1 MGIRRVVLAD
11 SKEAWRVAV
20 VAPESEDVASSAV
33 ADAAPGAGVA
43 GKPRVTPEERIA
55 ALTDGLHQIL
65 EEAVESPSH
74 WQVLL
79 DASATLWRYS
89 GGNVALL
96 TMQMAQRGTE
106 EPTLVAGY
114 KEWERHGR
122 TVLRGEHALWVIAPR
137 TSRVQQVTLPDG
149 TRQRIPVGGQ
159 LPPGAADDGK
169 KTVITGWRGQA
180 VFDVSQTEGAPLLV
194 PRSGDGPEVNAAE
207 LWRSLEAVA
216 VSHGF
221 DVDVTEAQY
230 GLTSGFT
237 DFSQRRVQVGA
248 WLSPEERTAVLA
260 HELGHVLLHGPDDDV
275 GRLYGSSADHRGL
288 AEVEAES
295 VAYTV
300 LRAHGIDRGPQSA
313 TYLAGWADAV
323 IEAEND
329 ALAHGAG
336 SKLPGSRADIAKSVL
351 GRVTAASKGILE
363 ITNPPGFGG
372 KISAVDANPRINPPA
387 SYVGLEQP
395 SGSVDGPVMAGP

>member
-1 MGIRRVVLAD
+1 M
-11 SKEAWRVAV
+11 
-20 VAPESEDVASSAV
+20 APEPEDVSIDVAANAAFSASDTGNA
-33 ADAAPGAGVA
+33 
-43 GKPRVTPEERIA
+43 RMTPEERIA
-55 ALTDGLHQIL
+55 ALTDGLHKIL
-65 EEAVESPSH
+65 EQAVESPSR

-96 TMQMAQRGTE
+96 MMQMAQRGTE
-106 EPTLVAGY
+106 QPTLVAGY
-114 KEWERHGR
+114 KDWARHGR

-137 TSRVQQVTLPDG
+137 TARVQQMTLPDG
-149 TRQRIPVGGQ
+149 SRRCIPAGEQ
-159 LPPGAADDGK
+159 LPHGAVDDGT

-180 VFDVSQTEGAPLLV
+180 VFDVSQTQGAPLLV
-194 PRSGDGPEVNAAE
+194 PRGGAAGVDAGE
-207 LWRSLEAVA
+207 LWRSLATVA
-216 VSHGF
+216 ASHGF
-221 DVDVTEAQY
+221 DVDVTDAQY

-237 DFSQRRVQVGA
+237 DFAGHRVQIGA
-248 WLSPEERTAVLA
+248 WLGLEERTAVLA
-260 HELGHVLLHGPDDDV
+260 HELGHVLLHGPGDEI

-329 ALAHGAG
+329 AVAHDAG
-336 SKLPGSRADIAKSVL
+336 RTLPRSRADIAKSVL

-363 ITNPPGFGG
+363 ITHPPGFGG
-372 KISAVDANPRINPPA
+372 KISAVDADPRVNPAA
-387 SYVGLEQP
+387 SYMGVENPVRSVG
-395 SGSVDGPVMAGP
+395 GPVMAGP

>member
-1 MGIRRVVLAD
+1 M
-11 SKEAWRVAV
+11 
-20 VAPESEDVASSAV
+20 APEPEDVSSDVV
-33 ADAAPGAGVA
+33 ADAGPS
-43 GKPRVTPEERIA
+43 PSESDNRRMTPEERIT
-55 ALTDGLHQIL
+55 ALTDGLHKIL

-96 TMQMAQRGTE
+96 MMQMAQRGAE

-122 TVLRGEHALWVIAPR
+122 TVSRGEHALWVIAPR
-137 TSRVQQVTLPDG
+137 TARLQQVTLPDG
-149 TRQRIPVGGQ
+149 TRQRLQAGEQ
-159 LPPGAADDGK
+159 LPQGAVDDGT

-180 VFDVSQTEGAPLLV
+180 VFDVSQTQGTPLLV
-194 PRSGDGPEVNAAE
+194 PRAADGPVANAGE
-207 LWRSLEAVA
+207 LWQSLTAVA
-216 VSHGF
+216 SSHGF
-221 DVDVTEAQY
+221 DIDVTEAQY

-237 DFSQRRVQVGA
+237 DFTQHRVQVGA
-248 WLSPEERTAVLA
+248 WLNPEERMAVLV

-300 LRAHGIDRGPQSA
+300 LRAHGIDRSAQSA
-313 TYLAGWADAV
+313 SYLAGWADAV
-323 IEAEND
+323 IEAEKD
-329 ALAHGAG
+329 VRADDGG
-336 SKLPGSRADIAKSVL
+336 SKLPASRADIAKSVL

-363 ITNPPGFGG
+363 MTHPPGFGG
-372 KISAVDANPRINPPA
+372 KISALDADPRLNA
-387 SYVGLEQP
+387 TGSYVGLEQP
-395 SGSVDGPVMAGP
+395 ERSVDGPVMAGP

>member
-1 MGIRRVVLAD
+1 M
-11 SKEAWRVAV
+11 
-20 VAPESEDVASSAV
+20 
-33 ADAAPGAGVA
+33 
-43 GKPRVTPEERIA
+43 TPEERIA
-55 ALTDGLHQIL
+55 ALTDGLHAIL
-65 EEAVESPSH
+65 EQAVESPTR

-96 TMQMAQRGTE
+96 MMQMAQRDTK

-149 TRQRIPVGGQ
+149 IRQR
-159 LPPGAADDGK
+159 LPLGEKLPRGAVDDGK
-169 KTVITGWRGQA
+169 KTIIVGWRGQA
-180 VFDVSQTEGAPLLV
+180 VFDVSQTQGTPLLV
-194 PRSGDGPEVNAAE
+194 PRTIDGPGADASE
-207 LWRSLEAVA
+207 LWRSLAEVG
-216 VSHGF
+216 SRHGF
-221 DVDVTEAQY
+221 RVDVTDAQY

-237 DFSQRRVQVGA
+237 DFAQRRVQVGA
-248 WLSPEERTAVLA
+248 WLDSEERAAVLA
-260 HELGHVLLHGPDDDV
+260 HELGHVLLHGPNDEV

-300 LRAHGIDRGPQSA
+300 LRAHGIDRGEQSA
-313 TYLAGWADAV
+313 LYLWGWADSV
-323 IEAEND
+323 IQTQRCAFEQD
-329 ALAHGAG
+329 MYSSH
-336 SKLPGSRADIAKSVL
+336 PTSRVDVARSVL
-351 GRVTAASKGILE
+351 GRVTAATKGILE

-372 KISAVDANPRINPPA
+372 KIVAPDAGPRINQPA
-387 SYVGLEQP
+387 TYAGVAGPARSA
-395 SGSVDGPVMAGP
+395 DGPVIAGP

>member
-1 MGIRRVVLAD
+1 MSIRRVIPAGPR
-11 SKEAWRVAV
+11 EAWRAAV
-20 VAPESEDVASSAV
+20 VAPEPEDESSDV
-33 ADAAPGAGVA
+33 SVEAAPSPSEAGTA
-43 GKPRVTPEERIA
+43 RMTPEERIS
-55 ALTDGLHQIL
+55 ALMDGLHQIM
-65 EEAVESPSH
+65 EKAVESPSH

-96 TMQMAQRGTE
+96 MMQMAQRGTE

-114 KEWERHGR
+114 KEWARHGR
-122 TVLRGEHALWVIAPR
+122 TVVRGEHALWVIAPR
-137 TSRVQQVTLPDG
+137 TAQVQQVTLSDG
-149 TRQRIPVGGQ
+149 TRQRIPMGEH
-159 LPPGAADDGK
+159 LPHGAVDEGK

-180 VFDVSQTEGAPLLV
+180 VFDVSQTQGTPLLV
-194 PRSGDGPEVNAAE
+194 PRDGGAGVDAAE
-207 LWRSLEAVA
+207 LWRSLETVA
-216 VSHGF
+216 SSHGF
-221 DVDVTEAQY
+221 HVDVSDAQY

-237 DFSQRRVQVGA
+237 DFAEHRVQVGA
-248 WLSPEERTAVLA
+248 WLTPEERSAVLA
-260 HELGHVLLHGPDDDV
+260 HELGHVLLHGPDDDI

-329 ALAHGAG
+329 AMAHDAG
-336 SKLPGSRADIAKSVL
+336 TKLPASHTDIAKSVL

-363 ITNPPGFGG
+363 ITHPPGFGG
-372 KISAVDANPRINPPA
+372 RISAVDADPRLNATA

-395 SGSVDGPVMAGP
+395 LRSVDGPLMAGP